1 MTCRLPQPYQPLELE
16 TRFTVETANA
26 AFHCNRRPQTLRTW
40 ACYENGPIRPIRI
53 HGRLAWLVSDIRRL
67 VGCDP
72 TNSTK
77 TKSQTDL
84 LNASVANST
93 PDSNNSGEQS
103 CQE

>member
-1 MTCRLPQPYQPLELE
+1 MKSEIPPFFVPLEQE
-16 TRFTVETANA
+16 TRIAVDTATTA
-26 AFHCNRRPQTLRTW
+26 YHCNRRPQTMRSW
-40 ACYENGPIRPIRI
+40 ACYGDGPIRPIRI
-53 HGRLAWLVSDIRRL
+53 NGRLAWLVSDIRRL

-77 TKSQTDL
+77 AKRQTDL
-84 LNASVANST
+84 LNAAVANST